1 MLPPLGKTRF
11 GRFEPKIG
19 ASTKALT
26 QAAHGGP
33 LRRVMQ
39 NTTAIYVPGDR
50 VGYGARPF
58 GKDVAN
64 YEMFRAI
71 ARYMPGD
78 EQLFLMHQQPNVADL
93 SAALFGGGKPPK
105 RVVAKTIF
113 HSDEARR
120 VGCVFRGKADLADL
134 AWLRRRQAGDDRAY
148 SLIGLVHSLAPP
160 AMRSY
165 MADAVTAPVQPWDAL
180 LCTSPAVQD
189 HLKAMLG
196 DHAAYLADRFGGQA
210 QPLPHLP
217 LVPLGVDLERFDRM
231 AAEPGNRKRLRDRYG
246 IAEDDI
252 AVLWVGRL
260 SFFEKSFPQPTY
272 AALQEAVR
280 RTGRKVHFLQVGWFP
295 NEETQKPLYEEA
307 ALFHAPDVEI
317 HFLDGNDRAMVNRI
331 WSAADVFVSLVDNIQ
346 ETFGITPLE
355 AMASGVPVVVS
366 DWDGYKFTVEDGVQG
381 FRIPTIMPAADMP
394 MIVERHI
401 FGFDSYQSYVA
412 GVAQHTAV
420 DVGAAADA
428 FVKLIEDAGLRRRM
442 GQAGRERIRKAF
454 DWPVVIDAFRG
465 VVDELAEIRRDAEAF
480 GNPTVSVNPVKG
492 DPFRQFGH
500 FATETITPD
509 TVVFLREGWTPDRVR
524 QLSGV
529 VLDGIADMWRARTSW
544 RAAALD
550 RLTAEGPLPASSLTE
565 GLSGIEYD
573 RAFLTLGWMI
583 KLGIL
588 GWQRPGG

>member
-1 MLPPLGKTRF
+1 MVLGKPTFMPR
-11 GRFEPKIG
+11 
-19 ASTKALT
+19 TKALT
-26 QAAHGGP
+26 RVARGCS
-33 LRRVMQ
+33 LRRAMQ
-39 NTTAIYVPGDR
+39 NSTAIYVPGDR

-78 EQLFLMHQQPNVADL
+78 EQLFLMHQQPNVSDL
-93 SAALFGGGKPPK
+93 SAALFGGGEPPK
-105 RVVAKTIF
+105 KVVATSIF
-113 HSDEARR
+113 QSEEASR

-189 HLKAMLG
+189 HLKTMLG
-196 DHAAYLADRFGGQA
+196 DHAAYLADRFGGTA

-217 LVPLGVDLERFDRM
+217 LVPLGVELERFERM
-231 AAEPGNRKRLRDRYG
+231 AAEPGNRQRLRARLG
-246 IAEDDI
+246 IAEDEI

-272 AALQEAVR
+272 EALQEAAR
-280 RTGRKVHFLQVGWFP
+280 RTGKKIHFLQVGWFP
-295 NEETQKPLYEEA
+295 NEEAQKLLYEET
-307 ALFHAPDVEI
+307 ALFHAPDVEM

-331 WSAADVFVSLVDNIQ
+331 WSAADIFVSLVDNIQ

-355 AMASGVPVVVS
+355 AMASGLPVVVS

-381 FRIPTIMPAADMP
+381 FRIPTVMPAADMP
-394 MIVERHI
+394 LIIERHI

-428 FVKLIEDAGLRRRM
+428 FTRLIEDPGLRRRM
-442 GQAGRERIRKAF
+442 GQAGRERVRSTF
-454 DWPVVIDAFRG
+454 DWPVVIDAFSK
-465 VVDELAEIRRDAEAF
+465 VVDELAVIRKDASAF
-480 GNPTVSVNPVKG
+480 GDGAVAINPVKG
-492 DPFRQFGH
+492 DPFRQFSH
-500 FATETITPD
+500 FATDELTQE
-509 TVVFLREGWTPDRVR
+509 TVVFRREGWTPDKLR

-529 VLDGIADMWRARTSW
+529 VLDGVADVWRTRSDWRTKTLE
-544 RAAALD
+544 RLAAD
-550 RLTAEGPLPASSLTE
+550 GPLPVSQLVDGLT
-565 GLSGIEYD
+565 GMEYD
-573 RAFLTLGWMI
+573 RAFLTIGWMI

-588 GWQRPGG
+588 GWQRPGA